1 MTTSALTFG
10 RRAAPS
16 PTFLTIAAG
25 VVMLWLIA
33 IATLAADGVFNVPP
47 SAPPVT
53 TLTAMLLPPAAF
65 LLLLRLPR
73 VREAIL
79 AIHPVWLA
87 AVHGLRILGAGFL
100 FVYAFGH
107 LPGLFAHTAG
117 WGDVLVA
124 VLAPFVAARL
134 AVDPDFLRSPWHLG
148 FHALGLLD
156 FAGAVLSGLIARG
169 TLPLLG
175 LSEST
180 AALGALPLALIPC
193 FAVPLWICL
202 HIAAIAQIRDAR
214 RRHRRGE
221 DDVTGNA
228 LASL

>member
-1 MTTSALTFG
+1 MH
-10 RRAAPS
+10 
-16 PTFLTIAAG
+16 
-25 VVMLWLIA
+25 
-33 IATLAADGVFNVPP
+33 
-47 SAPPVT
+47 
-53 TLTAMLLPPAAF
+53 
-65 LLLLRLPR
+65 
-73 VREAIL
+73 EAVL

-134 AVDPDFLRSPWHLG
+134 ALDPHFLRSSWHLG

-202 HIAAIAQIRDAR
+202 HIAAIVQIRDAR
-214 RRHRRGE
+214 RRHRQGE
-221 DDVTGNA
+221 DDVTGDA